1 MKTLRLIALTAVC
14 LAGSHTS
21 AQDLI
26 VKKDGTVIQA
36 KVTKVGTSEVEYKK
50 WSNQDGP
57 QYSIAVADVLAIN
70 YKNGEKET
78 FENVVT
84 NGDNRKETSSA
95 TTGTMTPKEE
105 ETIES
110 PENKQL
116 IDLYNNQVLL
126 PVKPKFKDKQA
137 RNFIAVWG
145 ITSNSV
151 LSDSHIRVYF
161 SKIYQ
166 NPSQPKLKWIGG
178 YAILVKNKSD
188 ENVYI
193 DLANS
198 FKIDDYGNSKPYY
211 TNKTYT
217 TNKSS
222 SAGGGLNVGAVTGA
236 LGVGGAIGTLA
247 NGVNVGGGSTSGTTV
262 TETEER
268 FLVVPPHSTVTLP
281 LEKRAEKKSIT
292 EIPEQFW
299 PNTIPSSLDLKLHE
313 YKDICTE
320 QNSTSV
326 YRRIITY
333 STSPDFSTYKKLNI
347 GIFLKGALG
356 TYWSSLTYLRS
367 NPEDLKA
374 TNWDYLIL
382 YDSVGRSSQVK
393 K

>member
-1 MKTLRLIALTAVC
+1 MKTLRLIVLTAVC
-14 LAGSHTS
+14 LVGSHAF

-26 VKKDGTVIQA
+26 VKRDGTVIKA

-78 FENVVT
+78 FENVAVNEDRNSKASNTKGVT
-84 NGDNRKETSSA
+84 S
-95 TTGTMTPKEE
+95 KEE
-105 ETIES
+105 APVES
-110 PENKQL
+110 PENKRL
-116 IDLYNNQVLL
+116 IDLYNNQVLQL
-126 PVKPKFKDKQA
+126 AKSKFMDGKARYVYPVY
-137 RNFIAVWG
+137 G

-151 LSDSHIRVYF
+151 LSDSHVTVYF
-161 SKIYQ
+161 SKIYDDSGEIDK
-166 NPSQPKLKWIGG
+166 NSWLLG
-178 YAILVKNKSD
+178 YAIRVQNKSD
-188 ENVYI
+188 ENIYI

-198 FKIDDYGNSKPYY
+198 FKIDDKGNSKPYY

-217 TNKSS
+217 TNASS
-222 SAGGGLNVGAVTGA
+222 SSGGGLNVGAVTGA

-247 NGVNVGGGSTSGTTV
+247 NGVNVGGGKTNGTTV

-268 FLVVPPHSTVTLP
+268 ILIVPPHAAATLP
-281 LEKRAEKKSIT
+281 LEKRAENKSIT
-292 EIPEQFW
+292 EVPEEFL
-299 PNTIPSSLDLKLHE
+299 PHTRLSGLDLKLHE

-320 QNSTSV
+320 QNTTSI

-333 STSPDFSTYKKLNI
+333 STSPDFATYKRLKI

-356 TYWSSLTYLRS
+356 AYYSIFANMNA
-367 NPEDLKA
+367 NPYKLKA

-382 YDSVGRSSQVK
+382 GEIVDSK
-393 K
+393 

>member
-1 MKTLRLIALTAVC
+1 MKALRLIAFTTVC
-14 LAGSHTS
+14 TVVCHIS

-36 KVTKVGTSEVEYKK
+36 KVTKVGTQEVEYKK
-50 WSNQDGP
+50 WSNQNGP
-57 QYSIAVADVLAIN
+57 QYSIAVADILAIN

-84 NGDNRKETSSA
+84 NSDNGEKASTAASNA
-95 TTGTMTPKEE
+95 IMFKEE

-110 PENKQL
+110 PENKNL

-126 PVKPKFKDKQA
+126 PVKPKYKNKQA
-137 RNFIAVWG
+137 RMLFAVWG

-151 LSDSHIRVYF
+151 LSDSHITVYF
-161 SKIYQ
+161 SKIYG
-166 NPSQPKLKWIGG
+166 KVTEDVIG
-178 YAILVKNKSD
+178 YAVLVTNKSD

-198 FKIDDYGNSKPYY
+198 FKIDCSGNSKPYY

-236 LGVGGAIGTLA
+236 LGIGGVTGTLA
-247 NGVNVGGGSTSGTTV
+247 NGVNVGGGSTSGITV

-268 FLVVPPHSTVTLP
+268 FLVVPPHSSVTLP
-281 LEKRAEKKSIT
+281 LEKQAEKNTII
-292 EIPEQFW
+292 EIPERFK
-299 PNTIPSSLDLKLHE
+299 PHRIPAFDLKLHE
-313 YKDICTE
+313 YKDIYTE

-356 TYWSSLTYLRS
+356 DYWTGPYYLRP
-367 NPEDLKA
+367 NLDELKA

-382 YDSVGRSSQVK
+382 YDSVGRSLK
-393 K
+393 